1 MVRTNTVVGPGS
13 DSAVVF
19 IKGTNK
25 ALAVKTDCN
34 ARYVYLDPKEGT
46 KIAVAE
52 SARNVVCSG
61 GVPLAITNCLNF
73 GNPYKPEIYWQFKQA
88 IEGMGEACRIF
99 DTPVTGGNVSF
110 YNESPDAAVY
120 PTPVIGMVGLI
131 DDVSLIT
138 TSYFKDE
145 GDLIYL
151 LGEDKEEVG
160 GSEYLKV
167 IHNMV
172 KGNAPSI
179 DLQTEKKLHEVLH
192 KLIGIKIIKSAHDVS
207 EGGIITALAESCII
221 NEEKPIGADVNIPV
235 QTREDFSFF
244 SESQSRVI
252 VSICEENKILFE
264 EAVKSLHFPFLY
276 LGKTVKDNLK
286 INGRYKFDLKELA
299 GIYFNT
305 ITKIMGG

>member
-1 MVRTNTVVGPGS
+1 
-13 DSAVVF
+13 
-19 IKGTNK
+19 
-25 ALAVKTDCN
+25 
-34 ARYVYLDPKEGT
+34 
-46 KIAVAE
+46 
-52 SARNVVCSG
+52 
-61 GVPLAITNCLNF
+61 
-73 GNPYKPEIYWQFKQA
+73 
-88 IEGMGEACRIF
+88 
-99 DTPVTGGNVSF
+99 
-110 YNESPDAAVY
+110 
-120 PTPVIGMVGLI
+120 
-131 DDVSLIT
+131 
-138 TSYFKDE
+138 
-145 GDLIYL
+145 L

-207 EGGIITALAESCII
+207 EGGIITAIAESCII

-286 INGRYKFDLKELA
+286 INGRYEFDLKELA